1 LLGLGDMIPPSVA
14 RYHAGHAA
22 AWTWWVE
29 NVLMDEGER
38 LKKNTTGP
46 DKDKGARQTLIM
58 RVFEQLIAN
67 TERNVGN
74 ILYDKDWNLWLID
87 HTRAFRLQKELL
99 KPEMLDK
106 CDRQFLNALR
116 GLNYEMLRAELSSC
130 LQPSEIR
137 AILKRR
143 DVIVAHFDKAGPKK
157 FYVYLPSSTRL
168 P

>member
-1 LLGLGDMIPPSVA
+1 
-14 RYHAGHAA
+14 
-22 AWTWWVE
+22 
-29 NVLMDEGER
+29 MDEGER

-143 DVIVAHFDKAGPKK
+143 DVIVAHFDKAGPK
-157 FYVYLPSSTRL
+157 SSTSTCPAPPAYPETARTL
-168 P
+168 RPSQSPGKSANRCRQPTTPHRQE